1 MTTPR
6 LMIFGASTRAAAQS
20 AARAGFQPVCADH
33 FADEDLFE
41 VAEVLPLS
49 DYPHGLLA
57 SAARELANAAGAV
70 TPWMYTGALENHPG
84 LLKNLAAQRPL
95 YGNPADV
102 VRRVRDPFAVA
113 RVLTEAGL
121 PALALRPADR
131 PPPSDGRWVMKPRRS
146 AGGRGIFV
154 WDESSSDPASPPRR
168 EPVYFQ
174 QRAEGSPHSALYLA
188 TSVGTVL
195 VGVTRQ
201 LIGESRLSARPF
213 AYCGSL
219 GPLQVAQPL
228 GEKMAECG
236 RVIGRA
242 FGLRG
247 LFGVD
252 FLLDDAGRAWLTEVN
267 PRYTASVEVFEL
279 ALGLPLLA
287 GHIRAAVEFAD
298 ENRSRQLADDLQER
312 LETARRSSGGR
323 MCGKAI
329 VYAPFTLR
337 APSLADLGRRP
348 AWSATRAR
356 LADRPRPGALVPA
369 GAPFCT
375 VLIESGLIEAG
386 ETVLGNA
393 VLDDTEPK
401 QAAGPLAPFEPAL
414 SLLEAELEPCR
425 ETWVG
430 SCWPAI

>member
-1 MTTPR
+1 
-6 LMIFGASTRAAAQS
+6 MIFGASTRAAAQS

-57 SAARELANAAGAV
+57 SAAHECANADGAV

-84 LLKNLAAQRPL
+84 LLKKLAARRPL

-102 VRRVRDPFAVA
+102 VGRVRDPFAVA

-121 PALALRPADR
+121 PAMAVCWADR
-131 PPPSDGRWVMKPRRS
+131 PPPRDGRWVLKPRRS

-154 WDESSSDPASPPRR
+154 WDDSNPVPALPPRR

-174 QRAEGSPHSALYLA
+174 QRAEGAPHSALYLA

-195 VGVTRQ
+195 VGVARQ

-219 GPLQVAQPL
+219 GPLEVAEPL
-228 GEKMAECG
+228 WEEMAEDG
-236 RVIGRA
+236 RVIAAA

-247 LFGVD
+247 LFGIDFVVD
-252 FLLDDAGRAWLTEVN
+252 EAGRPWLTEVN
-267 PRYTASVEVFEL
+267 PRYTASVEVFEM
-279 ALGLPLLA
+279 ALGLTLVA
-287 GHIRAAVEFAD
+287 DHVRATAEFAD
-298 ENRSRQLADDLQER
+298 ENRSRQLADDLQAR

-323 MCGKAI
+323 MWGKAI
-329 VYAPFTLR
+329 VYAPFALR
-337 APSLADLGRRP
+337 APSLADLSRRP

-356 LADRPRPGALVPA
+356 FADRPRPGTLVPA

-375 VLIESGLIEAG
+375 VLIEAADPALIEAAD
-386 ETVLGNA
+386 TVLGDT
-393 VLDDTEPK
+393 VLDDTTAKP
-401 QAAGPLAPFEPAL
+401 AAGPLAPFEPAL
-414 SLLEAELEPCR
+414 SWLQAELEACR
-425 ETWVG
+425 ETSVG
-430 SCWPAI
+430 SY

>member
-6 LMIFGASTRAAAQS
+6 LMILGASTRAAAQS
-20 AARAGFQPVCADH
+20 AVRAGFQPVCADH

-57 SAARELANAAGAV
+57 SAAHEPTNAAGAV

-84 LLKNLAAQRPL
+84 LLRKLAAQRPL

-102 VRRVRDPFAVA
+102 VARVRDPFAVVG
-113 RVLTEAGL
+113 VLTEAGL
-121 PALALRPADR
+121 PALAVRPADR
-131 PPPSDGRWVMKPRRS
+131 PPPRDGRWVIKPRRS
-146 AGGRGIFV
+146 AGGRGIFL
-154 WDESSSDPASPPRR
+154 WDESSSDPASPPRH

-174 QRAEGSPHSALYLA
+174 QRAEGTPHSALYLA
-188 TSVGTVL
+188 TSGGTVL
-195 VGVTRQ
+195 VGVARQ

-219 GPLQVAQPL
+219 GPLEVAEPL
-228 GEKMAECG
+228 WQEMAECG
-236 RVIGRA
+236 RVIGGA

-252 FLLDDAGRAWLTEVN
+252 FLLDEAGRAWLTEVN
-267 PRYTASVEVFEL
+267 PRYTASVEVFET
-279 ALGLPLLA
+279 ALGLSLLTD
-287 GHIRAAVEFAD
+287 HVRAAAQFAN
-298 ENRSRQLADDLQER
+298 ENRSCQLADDLQAR

-337 APSLADLGRRP
+337 APSLADLSRTP

-356 LADRPRPGALVPA
+356 LADRPSPGTLVPA

-375 VLIESGLIEAG
+375 VLIETGLIETG
-386 ETVLGNA
+386 LIETG
-393 VLDDTEPK
+393 DTTAKP
-401 QAAGPLAPFEPAL
+401 AAAPLAPLEPAL
-414 SLLEAELEPCR
+414 SWLEAELEPCR
-425 ETWVG
+425 ETSVG
-430 SCWPAI
+430 SY